1 MQTTF
6 TKDRKAQIKEVAQN
20 LFRER
25 GYAATSMRDLAR
37 QVGIEPAS
45 LYSHITSKES
55 ILREICFRMADEFFE
70 VMDQIR
76 VLPVSP
82 PERLQ
87 KAIVAHMGVIRNNF
101 DAATVFFHEWRFLEE
116 PNLSRFKTMRK
127 TYEYQFRE
135 ILEEGIQTGHFRE
148 VDVKV
153 VLPTLFS
160 AMNWAHEYVKPS
172 SQLPSSEL
180 GKSIYQLFFEGLKK
194 A

>member
-1 MQTTF
+1 MQSTF

-70 VMDQIR
+70 IMDRIR
-76 VLPVSP
+76 VLPLSP
-82 PERLQ
+82 PERLH
-87 KAIVAHMGVIRNNF
+87 KAIVTHIGVIRNNF

-135 ILEEGIQTGHFRE
+135 ILEEGMQTGDFRE

-172 SQLPSSEL
+172 SKMEPDDL
-180 GKSIYQLFFEGLKK
+180 GDHIYQLFFDGLKK